1 MNVILKQKEIETALK
16 LYALQQGIQLAGKT
30 VLISFTAGRKD
41 TGISAELDISD
52 KSDTVS
58 FIDTLIEQ
66 QANAIVI
73 PEIPEPPA
81 PVVLP
86 VVDRLKTAA
95 EIEEIQQSVNT
106 EGVPEKLEPV
116 FIHDAMTEEEEAE
129 EEVQEVAQ
137 EPAPVVFAPVNI
149 FSSPF
154 AVPPIPAP
162 QPTVELVEE
171 EEVPFDV
178 EEQDEEVVVAQ
189 PVKSVSLFG

>member
-1 MNVILKQKEIETALK
+1 MNVILKQKEIEAALK
-16 LYALQQGIQLAGKT
+16 LYALQQGIQLAGKI

-41 TGISAELDISD
+41 TGISAELDITD
-52 KSDTVS
+52 KVDTVS
-58 FIDTLIEQ
+58 FIDTLIKQ

-73 PEIPEPPA
+73 PEIPEAPA

-86 VVDRLKTAA
+86 TLIA
-95 EIEEIQQSVNT
+95 EATKATDI

-116 FIHDAMTEEEEAE
+116 FMHDAMTAEEEEA
-129 EEVQEVAQ
+129 QEAVQ
-137 EPAPVVFAPVNI
+137 EPAPAVSAPINI

>member
-1 MNVILKQKEIETALK
+1 MNVILKQKEIEAALK

-95 EIEEIQQSVNT
+95 EIEEIRQSVNT

-116 FIHDAMTEEEEAE
+116 FMHDAMNAEEEAE

-137 EPAPVVFAPVNI
+137 EPAAVASAPVNI

-154 AVPPIPAP
+154 AAPIPAP

-171 EEVPFDV
+171 EEMPFDV
-178 EEQDEEVVVAQ
+178 DESYEEVVVAQ